1 MISRPHKSTTVGFFL
16 AILLVAAITVQWM
29 DMSILSGSLQ
39 KDSTKIFPKI
49 SCSTKCPQG
58 LLVHNTEQRSEA
70 KECPDYFKWI
80 HEDLRPWK
88 VTGITKE
95 MVERAQE
102 VAHIRVIILNG
113 IMYVEKYKQA
123 FQTRDMVTLWGIQQ
137 LLALYP
143 GQIPDLDM
151 MFECGDKPV
160 IKKQAHNIFKHSS
173 APPPLFHYCSD
184 DSSYDIVFP
193 DWSFWGWPELKIKPW
208 EILKKELQESNEET
222 KWEDREPYAYWKGN
236 AKLGIARRDLV
247 KCNASSKQDYNARIY
262 DMDWHH
268 EKTHGFNT
276 SDLVKQCTHRYKIYV
291 EGVSWS
297 VSEKYIL
304 ACDSMSL
311 IINPRYYDF
320 FTRSLVPTVHYW
332 PINERDKCRSTKFAI
347 DWGNSHPKEAQ
358 EIGKEGSRYVQE
370 N

>member
-88 VTGITKE
+88 VTGITRE
-95 MVERAQE
+95 MIERAQE

-143 GQIPDLDM
+143 GRIPDLDM

-160 IKKQAHNIFKHSS
+160 IKKQAHNISKHGS
-173 APPPLFHYCSD
+173 APLPLFHYCSD

-193 DWSFWGWPELKIKPW
+193 DWSFWGQNLK
-208 EILKKELQESNEET
+208 
-222 KWEDREPYAYWKGN
+222 
-236 AKLGIARRDLV
+236 
-247 KCNASSKQDYNARIY
+247 
-262 DMDWHH
+262 
-268 EKTHGFNT
+268 
-276 SDLVKQCTHRYKIYV
+276 
-291 EGVSWS
+291 
-297 VSEKYIL
+297 
-304 ACDSMSL
+304 
-311 IINPRYYDF
+311 
-320 FTRSLVPTVHYW
+320 
-332 PINERDKCRSTKFAI
+332 
-347 DWGNSHPKEAQ
+347 
-358 EIGKEGSRYVQE
+358 
-370 N
+370 